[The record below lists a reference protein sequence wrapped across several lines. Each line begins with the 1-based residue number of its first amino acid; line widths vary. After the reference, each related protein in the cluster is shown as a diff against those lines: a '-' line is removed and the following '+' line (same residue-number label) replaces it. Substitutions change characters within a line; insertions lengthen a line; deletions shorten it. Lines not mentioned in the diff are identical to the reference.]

1 MGESTGEKSF
11 ELEMLLSTTDENVSP
26 MVDLDTTN
34 IVAISNLINDPKV
47 DYDIDS
53 RVNVPGFDPNSA
65 IYETKRINLEFTSN
79 SVFVQ
84 LDGHRMGESQI
95 RVFYRLFR
103 NEENETG
110 QTYIPFN
117 GNGLSDNTVNPNKL
131 ENRFSEYKY
140 TAENTPQFNGF
151 QIKIVMTS
159 PDQSEAP
166 RIKNLRAIALRTF
179 DSPT

>member
-1 MGESTGEKSF
+1 
-11 ELEMLLSTTDENVSP
+11 MLLSTTDENVSP

-34 IVAISNLINDPKV
+34 IIIMSNLINNP
-47 DYDIDS
+47 DIDYTSDS
-53 RVNVPGFDPNSA
+53 RINIPGFDPHSA

-79 SVFVQ
+79 SMFVQ
-84 LDGHRMGESQI
+84 FDGHRIGDSNI

-103 NEENETG
+103 NDENEVG
-110 QTYIPFN
+110 QSYIPFN
-117 GNGLSDNTVNPNKL
+117 DNGLSDKFVNPNKN
-131 ENRFSEYKY
+131 ENGFSEYKY

-179 DSPT
+179 DSEE